1 MRGGMGNSIITTIL
15 ASVGGGL
22 ITWVATRVFIKS
34 EDSASKTYVDAEIDK
49 IDAKLSKKVD
59 KDDYNIAIQRVE
71 GKLDKVLM
79 LLIEQKQSPQGK

>member
-1 MRGGMGNSIITTIL
+1 MRGGMENSIITTIL
-15 ASVGGGL
+15 ASVGGGI
-22 ITWVATRVFIKS
+22 ITWVATRVFSKS
-34 EDSASKTYVDAEIDK
+34 EDSASKMYVDAEIDK